1 MNISKYNSEGYADLT
16 AYQALK
22 NIEEETKAG
31 EAHDYTR
38 CKFKKRKKSK
48 NDKQNKNILSEKP

>member
-1 MNISKYNSEGYADLT
+1 MNINKYNSEGYADLT

-31 EAHDYTR
+31 EVHDYTR